1 MKYVKLNCSGSS
13 MDSKFMADSGFVCSK
28 ADTTAAVLRAVIN

>member
-1 MKYVKLNCSGSS
+1 MKYVKLNCSGS

-28 ADTTAAVLRAVIN
+28 ADTTAALLRAVIN